1 VKTIPRSNVVV
12 LFVDSLAAAGAQRQ
26 IVLLAKELQYRGYDP
41 RVLIYHEI
49 LDLKPELDS
58 ARIPVTL
65 IPRSGFGFLAFCRK
79 IYAFLRSVRPIAII
93 AFLHGPSAIARVIAP
108 FARVPVVV
116 TSERSVALYGS
127 RTIYWMERLTS
138 RLSSMVVANS
148 ITGRDLILQQGR
160 ISADRVAVI
169 YNGLDTTVFAPPENC
184 TRQDARRQL
193 QISDDCFVIV
203 LPGRLVWEK
212 NHECL
217 LRAAAQSRLARPF
230 LILIVGKEID
240 LELKAKLQK
249 LIDELGISAETRF
262 IGPASDI
269 VRVYALCDVM
279 VLPSL
284 SEAMPNVVMEAMS
297 CGRIVIASAVSDN
310 DRIIEHGVSGFVFP
324 NNDVGALARL
334 LAHCQSLSE
343 IERHAIGNAARRR
356 AKELFSKE
364 RMAGAYVE
372 LIDGAATRL
381 G

>member
-1 VKTIPRSNVVV
+1 MAQSNAVV

-26 IVLLAKELQYRGYDP
+26 IVLLAKELQHRGYDP

-49 LDLKPELDS
+49 LDLKPELDD
-58 ARIPVTL
+58 AGIPVTL
-65 IPRSGFGFLAFCRK
+65 IPRTGFGFVGFCRK
-79 IYAFLRSVRPIAII
+79 IYEFLRSLRPIAII
-93 AFLHGPSAIARVIAP
+93 AFLHGPSAIARVTAP

-116 TSERSVALYGS
+116 TSERSVALYGT
-127 RTIYWMERLTS
+127 RKIYWLERLTA
-138 RLSSMVVANS
+138 RLSSIVVANS

-169 YNGLDTTVFAPPENC
+169 YNGLDTTLFAPPDSR
-184 TRQDARRQL
+184 TRQDARRRL
-193 QISDDCFVIV
+193 QIPDDCFVMV

-217 LRAAAQSRLARPF
+217 LRAAAQAGLARPF
-230 LILIVGKEID
+230 LILIVGQEID
-240 LELKAKLQK
+240 LELKARLQK
-249 LIDELGISAETRF
+249 LIAELGISTETRF
-262 IGPASDI
+262 VGPASDI
-269 VRVYALCDVM
+269 LSIYALCDVM

-310 DRIIEHGVSGFVFP
+310 DRIIQHGVSGFVFP
-324 NNDVGALARL
+324 NNDVAALARL
-334 LAHCQSLSE
+334 LARCQGLSE
-343 IERHAIGNAARRR
+343 VEKRAIGKAARSR
-356 AKELFSKE
+356 AQELFSKE

-372 LIDGAATRL
+372 LIDGAAARL